1 MAITF
6 HPDIEIASGEPITIK
21 GLLVDANGQPV
32 DVTNCTLAFAL
43 LDHDGAPVAPLN
55 VTISKTDPT
64 NGVISIEIPAA
75 YTALPPGRYTDG
87 LQVTEGMSTEVFW
100 VGQILI
106 AANLFN
112 VADMTA

>member
-1 MAITF
+1 MAIIY
-6 HPDIEIASGEPITIK
+6 HPDLEVASGEPIAIN
-21 GLLVDANGQPV
+21 GLLTDANGQPF

-43 LDHDGAPVAPLN
+43 LDPDGAPVSPLN
-55 VTISKTDPT
+55 ATISKTDPT

-87 LQVTEGMSTEVFW
+87 LQVTEGLSTEVFW
-100 VGQILI
+100 VGNILV
-106 AANLFN
+106 AANPFN